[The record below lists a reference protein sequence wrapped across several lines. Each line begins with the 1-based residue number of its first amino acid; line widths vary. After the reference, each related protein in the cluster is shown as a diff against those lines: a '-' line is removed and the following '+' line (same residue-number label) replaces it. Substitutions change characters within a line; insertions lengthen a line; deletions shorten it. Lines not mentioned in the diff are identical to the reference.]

1 MELPAEQVEDPG
13 EKASLENHYMIQGV
27 PMPIAYYDIHAAH
40 LSHHRLAQDQAMFAQ
55 DMATWQIIE
64 KHCQLHMSAMQAQ
77 AEAQMGQLGPGP
89 PGPPGTGPGAAPG
102 PAPGQASP
110 PRQPGPVT
118 PSRGMP

>member
-1 MELPAEQVEDPG
+1 EQVEDPG

-40 LSHHRLAQDQAMFAQ
+40 LSHHRLPQDQPMLAQ
-55 DMATWQIIE
+55 HMPTWPTIE
-64 KHCQLHMSAMQAQ
+64 KHCQLHMNAMQAQ

-89 PGPPGTGPGAAPG
+89 PGPGAAPS